1 MRVLVT
7 GGAGYIGSVI
17 CSRLQS
23 HGHEVWV
30 YDDLSRGHRAAVPNG
45 APLVQGDIRD
55 GRRLGAAIAEHGC
68 DAVIHMAALTE
79 VAESV
84 AEPELYAD
92 VNVAGTETVIRAC
105 RSAGVPR
112 LVFSSSAA
120 VYGEP
125 AGMPIVEEAPLAPT
139 NPYGES
145 KLAGEHALAAAAE
158 DGGLAFAALR
168 YFNACGADSERG
180 EDHEP
185 ESHLIPLALRAVREG
200 QHLKVY
206 GGDYPTPDGTCVRDY
221 VHVVDLAAAHVAALE
236 GLPAVAGVYNLGTGR
251 GDSVL
256 RVLEAARRATGLPL
270 QQRVAPR
277 RPGDPASLVASN
289 ELAATRL
296 GWKPQHTLDDAVA
309 DAWGWMCRRPAGYG
323 DR

>member
-17 CSRLQS
+17 CSRLQA

-30 YDDLSRGHRAAVPNG
+30 YDDLSRGHRAAVPSG
-45 APLVQGDIRD
+45 APLVQGDVRD
-55 GRRLGAAIAEHGC
+55 DRRLGKAIAEQGC
-68 DAVIHMAALTE
+68 DAVIHMAALAE

-92 VNVAGTETVIRAC
+92 VNVAGTESVIHAC
-105 RSAGVPR
+105 GVAGVQR
-112 LVFSSSAA
+112 LVFSSTAA

-125 AGMPIVEEAPLAPT
+125 AGTPIDEDAALAPT

-145 KLAGEHALAAAAE
+145 KLAGERALAAAAQ
-158 DGGLAFAALR
+158 DGGFAFAVLR
-168 YFNACGADSERG
+168 YFNACGADGDHG

-185 ESHLIPLALRAVREG
+185 ESHLIPLALRAVTEG

-221 VHVVDLAAAHVAALE
+221 VHVVDLAEAHIAALE
-236 GLPAVAGVYNLGTGR
+236 RLPATSGAFNLGTGD

-256 RVLEAARRATGLPL
+256 EVLAAVEMVTGSP
-270 QQRVAPR
+270 VPHTMAPR
-277 RPGDPASLVASN
+277 RPGDPPELVATH
-289 ELAATRL
+289 ERATRL
-296 GWKPQHTLDDAVA
+296 LSWRPQRHLAQAVA
-309 DAWGWMCRRPAGYG
+309 DAWAWMRANPQGYE
-323 DR
+323 D

>member
-30 YDDLSRGHRAAVPNG
+30 YDDLSRGHRAAVPSG
-45 APLVQGDIRD
+45 AALVQGDIRD

-125 AGMPIVEEAPLAPT
+125 TGMPIVEEAPLAPT

-145 KLAGEHALAAAAE
+145 KLAGERALAAAAQ
-158 DGGLAFAALR
+158 DGGLASTALR
-168 YFNACGADSERG
+168 YFNACGADGERG

-206 GGDYPTPDGTCVRDY
+206 GADYPTPDGTCVRDY
-221 VHVVDLAAAHVAALE
+221 VHVVDLAEAHIAALE
-236 GLPAVAGVYNLGTGR
+236 HLPATSGAFNLGTGD

-256 RVLEAARRATGLPL
+256 EVLAAVEMVTGTP
-270 QQRVAPR
+270 VPHIMAPR
-277 RPGDPASLVASN
+277 RPGDPPVLVAAHDRAASL
-289 ELAATRL
+289 L
-296 GWKPQHTLDDAVA
+296 GWRPQRHLAQAVA
-309 DAWGWMCRRPAGYG
+309 DAWAWTRANPQGYE
-323 DR
+323 D